1 MAERWP
7 VESAS
12 AAPQK
17 GDRNVTWQGSA
28 ALVRQL
34 CLVYRP
40 ADMRSLSMAASLLL
54 ALLVAPGCGDDRP
67 PGTAGNE
74 STLVGGPCEDN
85 LDCDER
91 LCQKGVPFPQ
101 GICTI
106 SCPSSNLCPSGSSCA
121 ETTLGWLCLVDC
133 DTNSDCREGYACEPM
148 TEAGTSG
155 SATVLVCI
163 ASDAAS

>member
-1 MAERWP
+1 L
-7 VESAS
+7 SG
-12 AAPQK
+12 AAKK
-17 GDRNVTWQGSA
+17 GDRNVTWQGPA
-28 ALVRQL
+28 ALVRPL
-34 CLVYRP
+34 SLIYRP
-40 ADMRSLSMAASLLL
+40 ADMRLLATAASLLL
-54 ALLVAPGCGDDRP
+54 ALLLTTGCGDDRP

-85 LDCDER
+85 LECDER
-91 LCQKGVPFPQ
+91 LCQKGALFPD

-133 DTNSDCREGYACEPM
+133 DTNSDCREGYACESM

-155 SATVLVCI
+155 SSTVLVCI
-163 ASDAAS
+163 AP

>member
-155 SATVLVCI
+155 SASVLVCI
-163 ASDAAS
+163 ASDTAS